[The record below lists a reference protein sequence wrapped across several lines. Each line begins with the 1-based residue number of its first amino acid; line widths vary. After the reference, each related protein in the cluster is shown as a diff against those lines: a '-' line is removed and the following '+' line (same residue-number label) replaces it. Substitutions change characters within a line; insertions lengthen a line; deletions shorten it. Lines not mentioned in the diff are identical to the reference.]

1 MGWSE
6 RLSLVRVATDGQN
19 ALWCALSGGN
29 GLMMSGRRSAMR
41 QGGKFMREEQI
52 IFEQIAE
59 ILSGQP
65 AYKMANRTG
74 LSRSKIRRMAQGIPF
89 NLDYNVVFALGRL
102 GYHLELVENGVGA
115 RWWPQKDSRI

>member
-1 MGWSE
+1 MERKTFPCKSCNRWSE
-6 RLSLVRVATDGQN
+6 CTVVCAEWREWFGDEWEKIRN
-19 ALWCALSGGN
+19 AA
-29 GLMMSGRRSAMR
+29 GREVH
-41 QGGKFMREEQI
+41 REEQI